1 MRMRKNNNRR
11 KKYRELLPFYII
23 KNAAEGDVEALHK
36 VLEYYEGDIR
46 RLATQVVYDEYGEA
60 VLITKKV
67 LQRTV
72 GCKPFLIG
80 CKQLNYFALYSYTFY
95 RKVMMLYEN

>member
-1 MRMRKNNNRR
+1 MRKNNNRR

-36 VLEYYEGDIR
+36 VLEYYEGYIC

-60 VLITKKV
+60 HYMINEELRRRLEIRLIMTTLNFRIEKV
-67 LQRTV
+67 R
-72 GCKPFLIG
+72 
-80 CKQLNYFALYSYTFY
+80 
-95 RKVMMLYEN
+95 